1 MIAQFTAWLL
11 NLFISV
17 FTALW
22 DIVTDLFVSIAEIVV
37 LALAAAIN
45 AIPAPAFLSQYSLGG
60 LLSSMPDYVMYFVGA
75 MKLTECFAVIGAGF
89 AFRMLRKIFTLG
101 QW

>member
-1 MIAQFTAWLL
+1 MIAQFTAWLFG
-11 NLFISV
+11 LFQSV

-22 DIVTDLFVSIAEIVV
+22 DIVTDLFVAIAEIVF
-37 LALAAAIN
+37 LALAATIN
-45 AIPAPAFLSQYSLGG
+45 AIPAPDFLAQYSLGG
-60 LLSSMPDYVMYFVGA
+60 LLSQMPDYVLYFVGS

-89 AFRMLRKIFTLG
+89 AFRMMRKIFTLG